1 MEFII
6 EVEDKVMLLRMVY
19 WERLVF
25 RGDYVIDFYN
35 RVNSVG
41 WFEGRGN
48 MNIIFKGLGCFL
60 NFKG

>member
-41 WFEGRGN
+41 
-48 MNIIFKGLGCFL
+48 
-60 NFKG
+60 